1 MVNEL
6 RACSSTETGFIVN
19 SVHVKGAVFAY
30 GQIWMMWKV
39 AKLQDVTPE
48 SLALLQLIKPVP
60 DLLVFGSG
68 STQQRPPKEALLAL
82 RELNIGL
89 EALPTVRFEEI
100 CNSCQFAGHTFLQIR
115 RSHVHRMLRACMLDS
130 TLLRCDVA
138 SCA

>member
-1 MVNEL
+1 MVTGL
-6 RACSSTETGFIVN
+6 RACSSSDTGFIVN
-19 SVHVKGAVFAY
+19 SVHVKGAVIAY

-82 RELNIGL
+82 RDLNIGL
-89 EALPTVRFEEI
+89 EALPTVRFAEI
-100 CNSCQFAGHTFLQIR
+100 CN
-115 RSHVHRMLRACMLDS
+115 
-130 TLLRCDVA
+130 RCDFCRGYVSA
-138 SCA
+138 DTALSCALHVTRVHAGLCVAPV